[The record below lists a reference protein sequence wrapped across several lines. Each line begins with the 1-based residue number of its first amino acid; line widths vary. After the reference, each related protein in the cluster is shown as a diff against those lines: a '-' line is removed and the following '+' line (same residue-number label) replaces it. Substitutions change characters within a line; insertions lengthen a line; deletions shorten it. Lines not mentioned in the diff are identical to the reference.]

1 MPPKTLRRVASGIV
15 GLSFARA
22 PMSGQMQ
29 NRVGISEMIAGVA
42 DRGQRGK
49 TA

>member
-1 MPPKTLRRVASGIV
+1 MPPKTLRVASWIV

-42 DRGQRGK
+42 DRGQRGE